1 LRNIYN
7 PKLFG
12 LGKVI
17 QKVARLIVGMVMGG
31 IVVVT
36 IAMLA
41 THLSSLNKANLAIV
55 VVMRN
60 K

>member
-1 LRNIYN
+1 
-7 PKLFG
+7 
-12 LGKVI
+12 
-17 QKVARLIVGMVMGG
+17 MVMGG

-41 THLSSLNKANLAIV
+41 THLSSLNKANLTIV

-60 K
+60 KRMNQHHPHTQPQ